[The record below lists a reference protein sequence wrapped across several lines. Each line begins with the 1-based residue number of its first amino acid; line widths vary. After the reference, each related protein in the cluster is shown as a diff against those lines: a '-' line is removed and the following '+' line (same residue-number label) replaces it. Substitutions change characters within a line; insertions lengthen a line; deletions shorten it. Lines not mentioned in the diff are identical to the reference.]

1 LKKFYLL
8 RIFFGE
14 DCVYCGGELAS
25 YPFLCEKCINSIT
38 PQPGEDI
45 LSVPYLDGY
54 KTFAPY
60 KGVAETL
67 IHLVKFEGVKRL
79 LTPLGKMVEPY
90 LKGYIKQVNP
100 SVVTYVPTNPFRYW
114 FVRGFDPVE
123 EILKIAGVSYRRVI
137 KRRWLYR
144 NPLARAKS
152 LKERQKLVKGA
163 FKIDARFAGTLKG
176 KTVLVVDDIL
186 TSGTT
191 ASEIA
196 YLLKSVGVKE
206 IYLFAVFRARNA
218 S

>member
-1 LKKFYLL
+1 M
-8 RIFFGE
+8 FFE
-14 DCVYCGGELAS
+14 EVCFHCGGGLSS
-25 YPFLCEKCINSIT
+25 YPYLCEKCINSIV
-38 PQPGEDI
+38 PRPEENI
-45 LSVPYLDGY
+45 LSIPHLDGY

-67 IHLVKFEGVKRL
+67 IHLVKFEGVKKL
-79 LTPLGKMVEPY
+79 LPPLGEMVEPY

-114 FVRGFDPVE
+114 FLRGFDPVE
-123 EILKIAGVSYRRVI
+123 EILKIAKISYQRII

-144 NPLARAKS
+144 KPLAQAKDIS
-152 LKERQKLVKGA
+152 ERQKLVKGA
-163 FKIDARFAGTLKG
+163 FTIDTRFAGFLKG

-206 IYLFAVFRARNA
+206 VYLFAVFRA
-218 S
+218 